1 MQNCSCTASAWH
13 TAHRIPGGNELHLN
27 ANWRHLAMPDL
38 CKGQKPA
45 HELETCHYTE
55 IRWNKPR
62 ETEKGSKRDLA
73 QLPTCREQF
82 AKKMWI
88 SLCVAWC
95 IPMIFW
101 MCYRECLIHV
111 WLSSSCGVS
120 CLLLKN
126 GEAGSSS
133 GPKRELHRTDTHT
146 GTIFGTEFRFAP
158 GQLWTQTSH
167 MIQKKRS
174 EKIQW
179 SGFGTI
185 FFHLLLVGKRKIWT
199 KISPRPPCV
208 RSCREYRSGKSK
220 IWMWMNNDERD
231 YLNPERWNTS
241 QHNQFQLSQPCPTP
255 WDQEEHTAGSIQHPL
270 QRRVSKGMEAVNK
283 EKGSLKSGAR
293 PAALNLLSST
303 CAEAVQRKVKK
314 K

>member
-45 HELETCHYTE
+45 HELETCHYTDYTE

-62 ETEKGSKRDLA
+62 ETEKGSKRDSA
-73 QLPTCREQF
+73 QLPTFWEQF
-82 AKKMWI
+82 AKNKKCEYH
-88 SLCVAWC
+88 CVWHGASRWFSECAIENAWSN
-95 IPMIFW
+95 
-101 MCYRECLIHV
+101 V
-111 WLSSSCGVS
+111 WLSSSCAVS

-126 GEAGSSS
+126 GEAGSSP

-158 GQLWTQTSH
+158 GQPWTQTSH
-167 MIQKKRS
+167 MIQKKRWS

-185 FFHLLLVGKRKIWT
+185 FIHLLLVGKRKIWT

-208 RSCREYRSGKSK
+208 RSSREHRSGKSK
-220 IWMWMNNDERD
+220 IWMWLDTTSSSCPSHVQLHGIKKSTQQAQFNILCNGVFQKEWKPLKRRREAW
-231 YLNPERWNTS
+231 NPEPA
-241 QHNQFQLSQPCPTP
+241 QLHLIS
-255 WDQEEHTAGSIQHPL
+255 
-270 QRRVSKGMEAVNK
+270 
-283 EKGSLKSGAR
+283 
-293 PAALNLLSST
+293 
-303 CAEAVQRKVKK
+303 
-314 K
+314 

>member
-45 HELETCHYTE
+45 HELETCHYTDYTE

-111 WLSSSCGVS
+111 WLSSSCAVS

-167 MIQKKRS
+167 MIQKKDQRRYS
-174 EKIQW
+174 DRVLEP
-179 SGFGTI
+179 SSFI
-185 FFHLLLVGKRKIWT
+185 FFSWVKGRYE
-199 KISPRPPCV
+199 PRFPH
-208 RSCREYRSGKSK
+208 G
-220 IWMWMNNDERD
+220 
-231 YLNPERWNTS
+231 
-241 QHNQFQLSQPCPTP
+241 
-255 WDQEEHTAGSIQHPL
+255 HPAC
-270 QRRVSKGMEAVNK
+270 EAVVNIDL
-283 EKGSLKSGAR
+283 GNPKSGCGWTMMNR
-293 PAALNLLSST
+293 T
-303 CAEAVQRKVKK
+303 T
-314 K
+314 